1 MKVLSSCNTSAF
13 IALGIQEQM
22 YLLQLTLYLG
32 PDGRRTH
39 SSKRGRSELDRIH
52 RAFLTICP
60 AQMFER
66 GSCCVPIIFLAVF
79 AILDRQFLLCTE
91 RLPNQEI
98 KQNGL
103 KIDQI

>member
-1 MKVLSSCNTSAF
+1 
-13 IALGIQEQM
+13 M

-39 SSKRGRSELDRIH
+39 SSKRGRSELDREL
-52 RAFLTICP
+52 AFLTICP

-79 AILDRQFLLCTE
+79 AILDTVFVVH
-91 RLPNQEI
+91 
-98 KQNGL
+98 
-103 KIDQI
+103 